1 MQEIV
6 LAVGPHQVEVQA
18 GLRLGGD
25 AAEDVEV
32 DHQQVVGALQHRI
45 VHHPQCLGQAA
56 GEACGHHGV
65 VEVAKYREG
74 GVFVLA
80 VAVPDVFQGATAG
93 LGLAVGLTAQFQVAV
108 HCMHAFFPVRIH
120 GDQAFFLGHQHQVRE
135 DAGEVVGVRHRQ
147 VRLRVLERYP
157 ELVLDYVGGD
167 LSGAD
172 RAADESGN
180 EVFGVVQHEAV
191 AGPRGNV
198 VERRHRVHGIGAGVV
213 RQLADFPVPG
223 QEQLPEEVHAVRV
236 QRVGHVGLVYQGGD
250 NRAQAIEKDVTRI
263 VVGAQGGDDI
273 YRLPRGCGGAHQFKE
288 GAGIQFAEVQV
299 RRVQVFVEV
308 ARHQFVPRR
317 GFIEKGLP
325 GGDLRLFPGAR
336 FPGLLVDYGA
346 LENPLAQGLE
356 FSFAE
361 AAQGQRH
368 ALPGF
373 LAGVL
378 VELAG
383 GGALVV
389 ALQAQFDVFRHRRI
403 AGQRLH
409 PAQLDH
415 VVQQRV
421 HQVVVQGAALV
432 VEHGIEALLAPLGL
446 AVGVHEQPGW
456 LGVQYPRAVVYRLG
470 GGAAQQAR
478 AGAQFQLAGC
488 VITGVAGDA
497 LGIQYGFYV
506 LAPGVSLGP
515 GNGWLHHLL
524 LHHRLGTGGEGRAQG
539 EYRET
544 AQEGGQGS

>member
-1 MQEIV
+1 
-6 LAVGPHQVEVQA
+6 
-18 GLRLGGD
+18 
-25 AAEDVEV
+25 
-32 DHQQVVGALQHRI
+32 
-45 VHHPQCLGQAA
+45 
-56 GEACGHHGV
+56 
-65 VEVAKYREG
+65 
-74 GVFVLA
+74 
-80 VAVPDVFQGATAG
+80 
-93 LGLAVGLTAQFQVAV
+93 
-108 HCMHAFFPVRIH
+108 MHAVFPIRIH
-120 GDQAFFLGHQHQVRE
+120 GDQAFLLGHQHQVRE
-135 DAGEVVGVRHRQ
+135 DAGEIVGVGHRQ
-147 VRLRVLERYP
+147 VRLRVLECDP
-157 ELVLDYVGGD
+157 ELVLDHVGGD
-167 LSGAD
+167 LPGTH
-172 RAADESGN
+172 RAADESGD

-191 AGPRGNV
+191 ARSRGNI
-198 VERRHRVHGIGAGVV
+198 VEGRYRVHGVGAGVV

-223 QEQLPEEVHAVRV
+223 QEQLLEARHAPGVKRI
-236 QRVGHVGLVYQGGD
+236 GHVGLVHQGGD

-308 ARHQFVPRR
+308 ARHQFVPGR
-317 GFIEKGLP
+317 GLIEEGLP
-325 GGDLRLFPGAR
+325 GGDLRLFTGAR
-336 FPGLLVDYGA
+336 FPGLLVDHGA
-346 LENPLAQGLE
+346 LENPLAQGFE
-356 FSFAE
+356 FSLAE

-368 ALPGF
+368 ALPGL

-389 ALQAQFDVFRHRRI
+389 ALQAQFDVFRKRRI

-432 VEHGIEALLAPLGL
+432 IEHRVEALLAPLGL

-478 AGAQFQLAGC
+478 AGAQLQLAGR

-506 LAPGVSLGP
+506 PAPGVGLGP
-515 GNGWLHHLL
+515 GNGRFHHLL
-524 LHHRLGTGGEGRAQG
+524 LHHRLGTGGE
-539 EYRET
+539 
-544 AQEGGQGS
+544 